1 MLSPQF
7 FNILYSVMISDIF
20 CSEGPVDCERN
31 WAVGDPARL
40 FGANLAALAEK
51 KPTESRLD

>member
-1 MLSPQF
+1 
-7 FNILYSVMISDIF
+7 MISDIF
-20 CSEGPVDCERN
+20 CSEGPVECERK